1 VCCEDVVK
9 TCHKQGIYAT
19 TYYEWKKKYNEDG
32 ESSLLPGVMPNTK
45 EKTSK
50 VTFITWI

>member
-1 VCCEDVVK
+1 VE

-19 TYYEWKKKYNEDG
+19 TYYEWEKRYNEGG
-32 ESSLLPGVMPNTK
+32 ESALLPGAMPNAK

>member
-1 VCCEDVVK
+1 VE
-9 TCHKQGIYAT
+9 TCHKHGICAT
-19 TYYEWKKKYNEDG
+19 TYYEWKKRYNEGG
-32 ESSLLPGVMPNTK
+32 ESALLPGVMPNAK